1 MGSQTVGLGR
11 ASKHSITLV
20 ALLRIDFLRR
30 EAGQKHV
37 INYEFLKIIPVIYD
51 GGLHLG
57 SLWTGREK
65 WQNSLSILRVESTR
79 T

>member
-1 MGSQTVGLGR
+1 MGSQTVGHGR
-11 ASKHSITLV
+11 ASKHSITVV
-20 ALLRIDFLRR
+20 ALLRTDFLRR

-57 SLWTGREK
+57 SLWTGRGK